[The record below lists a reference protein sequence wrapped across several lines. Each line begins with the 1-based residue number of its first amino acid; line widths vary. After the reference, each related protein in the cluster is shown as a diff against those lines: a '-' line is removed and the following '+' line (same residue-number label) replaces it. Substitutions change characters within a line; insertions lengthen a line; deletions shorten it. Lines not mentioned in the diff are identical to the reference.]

1 VKFVEDVENIN
12 ETMDIVVR
20 GIKQNPVKPGDAY
33 SNTINDSKNIPFM
46 ETLYLNKQL
55 PERLLPIQDL
65 LRRIQ
70 AEVVAKRVRIR

>member
-20 GIKQNPVKPGDAY
+20 GIKQNPVKPGDA
-33 SNTINDSKNIPFM
+33 INDSKNIPFM